1 MFDMGFTEILLIAVV
16 ALLFIGPD
24 KLPDTLRTIARTFGK
39 VKRGFEDAK
48 STIQT
53 ELQVDELRQEA
64 LSYKAELEKAKA
76 DLSGFKNIAA
86 NEVNGI
92 KQEVDSIKDEVNKS
106 FEPKGLNDADDLLDL
121 DKELEEA
128 ESEFA
133 KLEKEREEFKN
144 KTQDLAKEAQEHL
157 ANSGFKNLKPKDS

>member
-39 VKRGFEDAK
+39 IKRGFDDAK

-76 DLSGFKNIAA
+76 DLSSFKNVAVK
-86 NEVNGI
+86 EVNEI
-92 KQEVDSIKDEVNKS
+92 KQEVNKG

-121 DKELEEA
+121 DKELESA
-128 ESEFA
+128 EKEFA
-133 KLEKEREEFKN
+133 KLEKEKEDFKKN
-144 KTQDLAKEAQEHL
+144 TQSLAKEAQEHL
-157 ANSGFKNLKPKDS
+157 ANIGFKNLNSKDS